1 MAYKVKQT
9 NRFRFRPL
17 NKLQIDF
24 VNKATLKILVFR
36 QRIRARM

>member
-9 NRFRFRPL
+9 NRFRCRPL

-24 VNKATLKILVFR
+24 ANKATLKILVFR

>member
-9 NRFRFRPL
+9 NRFRFRSL

-24 VNKATLKILVFR
+24 ANKATLKILVFR